1 MNIAN
6 LEQLWRERNPRERW
20 LIGLGLPLLLLALL
34 YAYLWLPVQK
44 ERARLQRTLP
54 ELRASAAQLHQQAQ
68 EVQTLRQR
76 VPASEAAANPADPV
90 TVMRQAATEAGLP
103 APQIQPDNTGRLRV
117 RFEQVTFNPLI
128 QWLDILQRQHGLKVE
143 TLELGA
149 AAGGPGRVNA
159 QIAFAGGGT

>member
-1 MNIAN
+1 MNFAT

-44 ERARLQRTLP
+44 ERAGLLRTLP
-54 ELRASAAQLHQQAQ
+54 ELRASAAQLRQQAQ
-68 EVQTLRQR
+68 EVQTLKQR
-76 VPASEAAANPADPV
+76 VPADDAAANPADPV
-90 TVMRQAATEAGLP
+90 TVMRQTATQAGLP

-128 QWLDILQRQHGLKVE
+128 QWLDILQRQHGLKVD
-143 TLELGA
+143 TLELNS
-149 AAGGPGRVNA
+149 AGGPGRVSA
-159 QIAFAGGGT
+159 QIAFAGGRA